1 MGGYGDV
8 KLLNDDGS
16 RLDGRAID
24 EMRPV
29 EIRAGVL
36 PVADGSAYV
45 KHGLNEAIVAVY
57 GPMEAHPRRIQ
68 LQDQAVLDVRYNMA
82 PFSTSDRIR
91 PGFNRRSR
99 EISKVTAE
107 ALASVVLVE
116 RYPRSKI
123 RVEIEIL
130 SAEAGTRCVGI
141 TAAAVALADAGI
153 PMRDLLVGVAAG
165 KVEDTVV
172 LDLDKAEDNYG
183 QADLPMGIMPA
194 TGEIAFMQMD
204 GDLSMDEL
212 NTAIEY
218 CFKGAADIYEL
229 QKAALKDR
237 YNGGDSQ

>member
-16 RLDGRAID
+16 RLDGRRVD
-24 EMRPV
+24 ESRPV
-29 EIRAGVL
+29 EVKAGVI
-36 PVADGSAYV
+36 PAADGSAWV
-45 KHGLNEAIVAVY
+45 KHGLNEVVCAVY
-57 GPMEAHPRRIQ
+57 GPMEAHPRKIQ
-68 LQDQAVLDVRYNMA
+68 KQDQAVLDVRYNMA

-107 ALASVVLVE
+107 AFASAVMVE

-123 RVEIEIL
+123 RIEIEIL
-130 SAEAGTRCVGI
+130 AAEAGTRCAGI
-141 TAAAVALADAGI
+141 TAASVALADAGI
-153 PMRDLLVGVAAG
+153 PMRGMIVGVASG
-165 KVEDTVV
+165 KIEDTVV

-183 QADLPMGIMPA
+183 QADLPMGIMPT

-212 NTAIEY
+212 QLAVDYN
-218 CFKGAADIYEL
+218 FAAAAEIHEIMT
-229 QKAALKDR
+229 AALRAR
-237 YNGGDSQ
+237 YDGGDE

>member
-24 EMRPV
+24 ESRPV
-29 EIRAGVL
+29 EVKVGVI
-36 PVADGSAYV
+36 PVADGSAWV
-45 KHGLNEAIVAVY
+45 KHGLNEAVCAVY
-57 GPMEAHPRRIQ
+57 GPMEAHPRKIQ
-68 LQDQAVLDVRYNMA
+68 LQDQAVIDVRYNMA

-99 EISKVTAE
+99 ELSQVTAE
-107 ALASVVLVE
+107 AFASTVMVE

-123 RVEIEIL
+123 RIEIEIL

-141 TAAAVALADAGI
+141 TAASVALADAGI
-153 PMRDLLVGVAAG
+153 PMRGMIVGVASG
-165 KVEDTVV
+165 KIEDTVV

-183 QADLPMGIMPA
+183 QADLPMGIMPT

-204 GDLSMDEL
+204 GDLSMD
-212 NTAIEY
+212 
-218 CFKGAADIYEL
+218 
-229 QKAALKDR
+229 
-237 YNGGDSQ
+237 

>member
-24 EMRPV
+24 ESRPV
-29 EIRAGVL
+29 EVKVVVI
-36 PVADGSAYV
+36 PVADGSAWV
-45 KHGLNEAIVAVY
+45 KHGLNEAVCAVY
-57 GPMEAHPRRIQ
+57 GPMEAHPRKIQ
-68 LQDQAVLDVRYNMA
+68 LQDQAVIDVRYNMA

-107 ALASVVLVE
+107 AFASTVMVE

-123 RVEIEIL
+123 RIEIEIL

-141 TAAAVALADAGI
+141 TAASVALADAGI
-153 PMRDLLVGVAAG
+153 PMRGMIVGVASG
-165 KVEDTVV
+165 KIEDTVV

-183 QADLPMGIMPA
+183 QADLPMGIMPT

-212 NTAIEY
+212 QQAIDYNFTA
-218 CFKGAADIYEL
+218 AAEIHDIME
-229 QKAALKDR
+229 AALRAR
-237 YNGGDSQ
+237 YDGGDE

>member
-24 EMRPV
+24 ESRPV
-29 EIRAGVL
+29 EVKVGVI
-36 PVADGSAYV
+36 PVADGSAWV
-45 KHGLNEAIVAVY
+45 KHALNEAVCAVY
-57 GPMEAHPRRIQ
+57 GPMEAHPRKIQ
-68 LQDQAVLDVRYNMA
+68 LQDQAVIDVRYNMA

-107 ALASVVLVE
+107 AFASTVMVE

-123 RVEIEIL
+123 RIEIEIL

-141 TAAAVALADAGI
+141 TAASVALADAGI
-153 PMRDLLVGVAAG
+153 PMRGMIVGVASG
-165 KVEDTVV
+165 KIEDTVV

-183 QADLPMGIMPA
+183 QADLPMGIMPT

-212 NTAIEY
+212 QQAIDYNFTA
-218 CFKGAADIYEL
+218 AAEIHDIME
-229 QKAALKDR
+229 AALRAR
-237 YNGGDSQ
+237 YDGGDE

>member
-24 EMRPV
+24 ESRPV
-29 EIRAGVL
+29 EVKVGVI
-36 PVADGSAYV
+36 PVADGSAWV
-45 KHGLNEAIVAVY
+45 KHGLNEAVCAVY
-57 GPMEAHPRRIQ
+57 GPMEAHPRKIQ
-68 LQDQAVLDVRYNMA
+68 LQDQAVIDVRYNMA

-107 ALASVVLVE
+107 AFASTVMVE

-123 RVEIEIL
+123 RIEIEIL
-130 SAEAGTRCVGI
+130 SAEAGTQCVGI
-141 TAAAVALADAGI
+141 TAASVALADAGI
-153 PMRDLLVGVAAG
+153 PMRGMIVGVASG
-165 KVEDTVV
+165 KIEDTVV

-183 QADLPMGIMPA
+183 QADLPMGIMPT

-212 NTAIEY
+212 QQAIDYNFTA
-218 CFKGAADIYEL
+218 AAEIHDIME
-229 QKAALKDR
+229 AALRARCD
-237 YNGGDSQ
+237 GGDE

>member
-24 EMRPV
+24 ESRPV
-29 EIRAGVL
+29 EVKVGVI
-36 PVADGSAYV
+36 PVADGSAWV
-45 KHGLNEAIVAVY
+45 KHGLNEAVCAVY
-57 GPMEAHPRRIQ
+57 GPMEAHPRKIQ
-68 LQDQAVLDVRYNMA
+68 LQDQAVIDVRYNMA

-107 ALASVVLVE
+107 AFASTVMVE

-123 RVEIEIL
+123 RIEIEIL

-141 TAAAVALADAGI
+141 TAASVALADAGI
-153 PMRDLLVGVAAG
+153 PMRGMIVGVASG
-165 KVEDTVV
+165 KIEDTVV

-183 QADLPMGIMPA
+183 QADLPMGIMPT

-212 NTAIEY
+212 QQAIDYTFTA
-218 CFKGAADIYEL
+218 AAEIHDIME
-229 QKAALKDR
+229 AALRAHYD
-237 YNGGDSQ
+237 GGDE